1 MDYKEK
7 VETLNQILEGYEDH
21 AYLLDG
27 YEDALVGYDY
37 KYPTKA
43 IYDSDKCIKIL
54 MKRDK
59 MSFDDALEYFEYN
72 TIRSLDYIPEHNRP
86 IILSKFSS

>member
-1 MDYKEK
+1 MTYKQKIE
-7 VETLNQILEGYEDH
+7 QLEELLQGYDEF

-54 MKRDK
+54 MIRDK
-59 MSFDDALEYFEYN
+59 MSFDEALDFFEYN

-86 IILSKFSS
+86 IILSNFSS